1 MAVEETEGVFSYDLE
16 CLWDI
21 LEQEVD
27 RELLYIAEDIEEL
40 VIEDG
45 NVYYDTLEFRQEILS
60 TPRFLPDC

>member
-1 MAVEETEGVFSYDLE
+1 M
-16 CLWDI
+16 LWDI

-45 NVYYDTLEFRQEILS
+45 NVYYDTLELMQEVLS
-60 TPRFLPDC
+60 LPRFPQYWWYWFEREICSCADQL